1 MVLKDK
7 LFIIPLATEHGVK
20 AYIYPVHNTRN
31 LTKRDMK
38 LNQYSPDKIVIDPQ
52 SFKVYIDG
60 EEITCEASD
69 TLPLVQ
75 RYYLY

>member
-1 MVLKDK
+1 
-7 LFIIPLATEHGVK
+7 
-20 AYIYPVHNTRN
+20 
-31 LTKRDMK
+31 MK